1 MVSTTIPEIARG
13 TVIIQ
18 RKVED
23 LGFKINL
30 TMTSNSTV
38 YYLSLEGG
46 LSSVFHIL
54 SFAKYF
60 L

>member
-46 LSSVFHIL
+46 LSSVFHRIIL
-54 SFAKYF
+54 TNITF
-60 L
+60 